1 MRSFSKIAAL
11 ALLAASFDIAGSHA
25 QTPVQ
30 KAPAMAGPMAGKAPA
45 MAAAPAAAPN
55 PCAVVGINRTQLLDT
70 PLEGLKGL
78 DGVMYITDIGP
89 GLVAPRH
96 SHPGY
101 EFNYIL
107 KGSVSYQVDGQKPFT
122 KKAGEGTFNKRGNIH
137 KVWNPSK
144 TEPAQLVAVLIK
156 DADKGLAICEK

>member
-11 ALLAASFDIAGSHA
+11 ALLAASFDISGSSVFA

-30 KAPAMAGPMAGKAPA
+30 KGPAMAGPMAAKAPAMAGP
-45 MAAAPAAAPN
+45 PAAAPN
-55 PCAVVGINRTQLLDT
+55 PCAVAGINRTQLLDT

-101 EFNYIL
+101 
-107 KGSVSYQVDGQKPFT
+107 
-122 KKAGEGTFNKRGNIH
+122 
-137 KVWNPSK
+137 
-144 TEPAQLVAVLIK
+144 
-156 DADKGLAICEK
+156 

>member
-1 MRSFSKIAAL
+1 MRSVFKIA
-11 ALLAASFDIAGSHA
+11 ALLAASFGITSSAVYA
-25 QTPVQ
+25 QAPMQ
-30 KAPAMAGPMAGKAPA
+30 KAPAMAGPMAAK
-45 MAAAPAAAPN
+45 APAAAPPN

-107 KGSVSYQVDGQKPFT
+107 KGSVSYQVDGQKSFT

>member
-1 MRSFSKIAAL
+1 MSAA
-11 ALLAASFDIAGSHA
+11 
-25 QTPVQ
+25 
-30 KAPAMAGPMAGKAPA
+30 
-45 MAAAPAAAPN
+45 N

-107 KGSVSYQVDGQKPFT
+107 KGAVTFQIDGQSPFT
-122 KKAGEGTFNKRGNIH
+122 LTAGQGTYNVRDRIH
-137 KVWNPSK
+137 TVKNASA
-144 TEPAQLVAVLIK
+144 TEPAQLVAVLIN
-156 DADKGLAICEK
+156 DAGKPIAVSAP

>member
-1 MRSFSKIAAL
+1 MRSFSKIAAV
-11 ALLAASFDIAGSHA
+11 ALAASFGITSSAVYA
-25 QTPVQ
+25 QAPMQ
-30 KAPAMAGPMAGKAPA
+30 KAPATGSMMKAPA
-45 MAAAPAAAPN
+45 DAKAPTKAAPSCTVA
-55 PCAVVGINRTQLLDT
+55 GISRTPLLDV
-70 PLEGLKGL
+70 PLEGLKGM
-78 DGVMYITDIGP
+78 DGAMYITDIGP

-107 KGSVSYQVDGQKPFT
+107 KGSVSYQVDGQKPYT
-122 KKAGEGTFNKRGNIH
+122 LKAGQGGYNKRGNIH